1 MDDSGPFTLLV
12 WALRLLI
19 VPVAIA
25 LGWLALMRR
34 KFGGYDLKDWVV
46 AGGGSIAA
54 IMVLVVASHL
64 QSRYLEAVGSSAQ
77 GTIVRKWLEEG
88 DDSTTYKIAVHYG
101 RYEDDFTVGEEFWD
115 QAQPNTTI
123 PVYYDPDY
131 PGDFVPHACC
141 TIAPPAGLV
150 AGLIGTG
157 AAVMFLTFAWTLMRT
172 VERFRKA

>member
-46 AGGGSIAA
+46 AGGGGTAA

-64 QSRYLEAVGSSAQ
+64 HSRYLEAVGSNGQ

-88 DDSTTYKIAVHYG
+88 DDSTTYKVAVHYG

-115 QAQPNTTI
+115 QAQPNATT
-123 PVYYDPDY
+123 PVFYDPEY
-131 PGDFVPHACC
+131 PGDFVPQACC
-141 TIAPPAGLV
+141 AIAPPAALV
-150 AGLIGTG
+150 TGLIGTG
-157 AAVMFLTFAWTLMRT
+157 GAVMLLTFAWTLART
-172 VERFRKA
+172 VERFKKT

>member
-12 WALRLLI
+12 WGLRLLI

-34 KFGGYDLKDWVV
+34 KFGGYDIKDWVV
-46 AGGGSIAA
+46 AAGGGGAA

-64 QSRYLEAVGSSAQ
+64 QARYLEAVGSNAQ

-115 QAQPNTTI
+115 QAQPNTAT
-123 PVYYDPDY
+123 PVFYDPEY
-131 PGDFVPHACC
+131 PGDFVPHACAA
-141 TIAPPAGLV
+141 IAPPTPLV
-150 AGLIGTG
+150 AGLLGTG
-157 AAVMFLTFAWTLMRT
+157 GTVMLLTFAWTLART
-172 VERFRKA
+172 IERFKKT